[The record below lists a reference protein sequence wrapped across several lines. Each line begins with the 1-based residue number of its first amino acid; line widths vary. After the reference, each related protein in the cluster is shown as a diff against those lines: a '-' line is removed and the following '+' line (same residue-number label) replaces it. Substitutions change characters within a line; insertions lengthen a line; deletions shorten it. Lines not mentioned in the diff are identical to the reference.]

1 MGQNF
6 DDYPGPAQN
15 NTCLKICNT
24 VYIFNIP
31 RHLHLTGVLC
41 LSLVAHCAK
50 AAETSNVN
58 IVRRRGNSSS
68 KHWPLG
74 LESRPLHVSDV

>member
-1 MGQNF
+1 MLYFENKKKLRESQVRG
-6 DDYPGPAQN
+6 A
-15 NTCLKICNT
+15 I
-24 VYIFNIP
+24 YIFNIP
-31 RHLHLTGVLC
+31 RHLHLNRVRC

>member
-1 MGQNF
+1 MF
-6 DDYPGPAQN
+6 EPG
-15 NTCLKICNT
+15 
-24 VYIFNIP
+24 
-31 RHLHLTGVLC
+31 
-41 LSLVAHCAK
+41 LVVHCVK

-74 LESRPLHVSDV
+74 LESRPLHVSDVQRSL

>member
-1 MGQNF
+1 MDRKLEEQ
-6 DDYPGPAQN
+6 
-15 NTCLKICNT
+15 
-24 VYIFNIP
+24 YIFNLP
-31 RHLHLTGVLC
+31 RPLHLTGMRC
-41 LSLVAHCAK
+41 LSLVTHCAK

>member
-1 MGQNF
+1 MYLF
-6 DDYPGPAQN
+6 FI
-15 NTCLKICNT
+15 LKTKKLRRSQVRSAI
-24 VYIFNIP
+24 YIFDIP
-31 RHLHLTGVLC
+31 RHLHLTGARC